1 MGSVC
6 ASDVTNVSD
15 TEDSNLIQDNNV
27 LSSQNLEV
35 SNENSISETNIVN
48 SHDDNLNDYP
58 DNPLGISADDG
69 DNLSSSDGDG
79 NGSVLS
85 ASDDSDLLTAK
96 QTSSLTI
103 ANTHYNK
110 IVKFQVTLKAGGKAI
125 SGQKVTLTV
134 NGKSY
139 SGTTGSNGI
148 ATIATTNLAV
158 GKYTVTAS
166 YGGNGNYASASK
178 KATVSVLSSISA
190 NDFTKGYGYVAKY
203 TATFYKD
210 NVALANSNVEFTIS
224 GKTYTAKT
232 NSKGVAQL
240 AVGLNPGKY
249 SLKIYNPT
257 TGEKITRNVVVSSSI
272 SASDL
277 TKGYG
282 YVAKYTAT
290 FFKNNSPLAN
300 AKVDFTISGKTYTAK
315 TNSKGVAQLAVG
327 LNPGKHSLTLHNP
340 ATGEKVTRNVVVTK
354 DQTTLSNVYSTTY
367 VQPKTAYT
375 YTVTLKSKHNVA
387 ISGQNVYFK
396 FNGKQITAKT
406 NSNGK
411 ASMTIP
417 ALSKG
422 TYSISYSFKENNF
435 YYGSSGSGTVKVQD
449 STTKLTSSTLKSTYK
464 DKSSFKVKLTDK
476 SGKALTGKNVKIA
489 VSGKTYNVKT
499 DAKGVASLEIGLSP
513 KTYTVKYAYSSRG
526 LADFSEGSNSIIVSK
541 QTASLT
547 AGDLDKKQGET
558 KNYYVTV
565 KDIYGKPLKSVKV
578 NIKIAGKTYSRTTN
592 SNGVASLPIGL
603 NMGSYKIASQ
613 VVDNNYY
620 TSKVVTKTVYVD
632 GVKFVASPANM
643 PGGNGVYSIKL
654 LNVKNKPIKDATV
667 KIAFNGKTVTTKSDS
682 NGIAKLEIKG
692 LAKGTYDIRFASDG
706 FVGTSKVYVGTKVTL
721 SQVIAASKNVK
732 NYIETNKKLPAY
744 VNIGSTKFTNAQYLY
759 VASKAIVNLK
769 KGSTSDLYVF
779 EMKSP
784 SNPGS
789 DATLGNLYDYE
800 SVAKNVVSY
809 SDSNAA
815 LPNSASSKV
824 GTIGYNG
831 LVYTFSNVL
840 TYYGNSK
847 SLPGYAT
854 VKAYSYSVDPAYLA
868 ATANCQVNN
877 AQIKAL
883 AAKLTSG
890 KSSDWDKASAI
901 FNYVRDHT
909 SYSFYYNTRYGAV
922 GTLNSGQ
929 GNCVDHAHL
938 CTALF
943 RAAGLGARYV
953 HGTCTFSYSGS
964 VYGHVWSQV
973 YVNGKWVVADASSN
987 RNSLGNHVSW
997 SSGSI
1002 HGYYTSLPF

>member
-1 MGSVC
+1 M
-6 ASDVTNVSD
+6 
-15 TEDSNLIQDNNV
+15 
-27 LSSQNLEV
+27 SSQNLEV
-35 SNENSISETNIVN
+35 SSENSISETNIVN
-48 SHDDNLNDYP
+48 SHDDNLNNYP
-58 DNPLGISADDG
+58 DNTLGTSADNG
-69 DNLSSSDGDG
+69 DKFSSSDVDG
-79 NGSVLS
+79 NGSLLS
-85 ASDDSDLLTAK
+85 ASDDSDLLGAK
-96 QTSSLTI
+96 QSTSLTI
-103 ANTHYNK
+103 ADTHYNK
-110 IVKFQVTLKAGGKAI
+110 IAKFQVTLKDSDGKGI
-125 SGQKVTLTV
+125 SGQKVTLVV

-139 SGTTGSNGI
+139 TGTTGSNGI
-148 ATIATTNLAV
+148 ATIATANLAV
-158 GKYTVTAS
+158 GKYTITAS
-166 YGGNGNYASASK
+166 YAGNGKYDSASK
-178 KATVSVLSSISA
+178 KSTVSVLSSISA

-203 TATFYKD
+203 SATFYKD
-210 NVALANSNVEFTIS
+210 NVALANSNVYFTIA
-224 GKTYTAKT
+224 GKTYTSKT
-232 NSKGVAQL
+232 NSNGVAQL
-240 AVGLNPGKY
+240 GVGLNPGKY
-249 SLKIYNPT
+249 TVTIQNPA
-257 TGEKITRNVVVSSSI
+257 TGEKINRNVIVSSSI
-272 SASDL
+272 SAKDF

-282 YVAKYTAT
+282 YVAKYSAT
-290 FFKNNSPLAN
+290 FYKNNLPLAN
-300 AKVDFTISGKTYTAK
+300 SNVYFTIAGKTYTSK
-315 TNSKGVAQLAVG
+315 TNSNGVAQLGVG
-327 LNPGKHSLTLHNP
+327 LNPGKYSIKLHNP
-340 ATGEKVTRNVVVTK
+340 ATGEKITKNVVVTK

-367 VQPKTAYT
+367 VQPKTKYT

-387 ISGQNVYFK
+387 VSGQNVYFK
-396 FNGKQITAKT
+396 FNGKQVTAKT

-422 TYSISYSFKENNF
+422 TYSISYSFKENKF
-435 YYGSSGSGTVKVQD
+435 YYGSSGSGTIKVQD
-449 STTKLTSSTLKSTYK
+449 STTKLTASDLKSTYK
-464 DKSSFKVKLTDK
+464 DKSYFKVKLTDK

-489 VSGKTYNVKT
+489 VSGKTYTIKT
-499 DAKGVASLEIGLSP
+499 DSKGVAALQIGLSP
-513 KTYTVKYAYSSRG
+513 NTYTVKYAYSARG
-526 LADFSEGSNSIIVSK
+526 LSDFSEGSNSIIVSK
-541 QTASLT
+541 QVASLT
-547 AGDLDKKQGET
+547 AGDLDKKQGEV

-565 KDIYGKPLKSVKV
+565 KDTDGNVLKSVKV
-578 NIKIAGKTYSRTTN
+578 NIKIAGKTYTKTTDAK
-592 SNGVASLPIGL
+592 GVAYLPIGL

-613 VVDNNYY
+613 VVDNKYY

-632 GVKFVASPANM
+632 GVKFVAGPANM

-654 LNVKNKPIKDATV
+654 LNVKDKPIKDATV

-682 NGIAKLEIKG
+682 NGVAKLEING
-692 LAKGTYDIRFASDG
+692 LAKGVYNIRFASDG
-706 FVGTSKVYVGTKVTL
+706 FVGNSKVYVGTKVTL
-721 SQVIAASKNVK
+721 NQVIAASKNVK
-732 NYIETNKKLPAY
+732 SYIETNKKLPTY

-769 KGSTSDLYVF
+769 KGSTSDLYVLD
-779 EMKSP
+779 MNSP
-784 SNPGS
+784 SKPGS

-800 SVAKNVVSY
+800 SVARNVVSY
-809 SDSNAA
+809 SDSNAV
-815 LPNSASSKV
+815 LPNSANSKV

-831 LVYTFSNVL
+831 LVYAFSNVL

-847 SLPGYAT
+847 SLPNYVT
-854 VKAYSYSVDPAYLA
+854 VRAYSYSVDPAYLA

-890 KSSDWDKASAI
+890 KTSDWDKATAI

-938 CTALF
+938 CNALF

-973 YVNGKWVVADASSN
+973 YVNGNWVVADASSN

-1002 HGYYTSLPF
+1002 HGYYTSLSF